1 MKYGLIVLLFTT
13 LIYAGCTGKQ
23 SEQQALSFNS
33 MFDKD
38 SVKAYLKEVPVNFI
52 DSSKKLFLK
61 AIDLYKNKQK
71 AEASVQ
77 LFIQAVGLYPSAGG
91 YYELG
96 NALLETPNADNN
108 AEYALQAFTMAEL
121 MDYKPWSHVLFKKA
135 CAAASTGQRQETY
148 NYLTYAVQNGFVDR
162 EKIISNKHL
171 LKIGS
176 ISELL
181 SAYNEGMA
189 GNGDADAILWE
200 GYSKQFGQAS
210 FPFMI
215 DSGTL
220 AAIGTPVDISY
231 DYEKYVPEMRDYKF
245 SRDVGREFFYFTK
258 IDDNKIFKTIIYGS
272 KSYDEERL
280 DPTAYIIASFS
291 NTGRLIDKKT
301 IAGSVALDSAFKE
314 CSFISSKEFEVKE
327 YKNIYE
333 KDTEKEGYDDN
344 KIIRR
349 DLLATYK
356 YAIDSTGKFSVQASP
371 SL

>member
-13 LIYAGCTGKQ
+13 LIYAGCADKQ
-23 SEQQALSFNS
+23 NEQQALGFNVL
-33 MFDKD
+33 FDKD
-38 SVKAYLKEVPVNFI
+38 SVKTYLKEVPVAFI
-52 DSSKKLFLK
+52 DSSKKLFLQ
-61 AIDLYKNKQK
+61 AIDLYKNKQN

-77 LFIQAVGLYPSAGG
+77 VFIQAVGLYPSAGG

-96 NALLETPNADNN
+96 NALLENPNADNN
-108 AEYALQAFTMAEL
+108 AEYALKAFNMAEL

-135 CAAASTGQRQETY
+135 CAAASIGDHDAYR
-148 NYLTYAVQNGFVDR
+148 YLTYAVQNGFVDR
-162 EKIISNKHL
+162 QKIISNKHL
-171 LKIGS
+171 LKIGA
-176 ISELL
+176 ISDLL

-189 GNGDADAILWE
+189 GNGDPDAILWE

-258 IDDNKIFKTIIYGS
+258 IDDNRVFKTIIYGS
-272 KSYDEERL
+272 KAYDAERI
-280 DPTAYIIASFS
+280 DPTAYIIASFT

-314 CSFISSKEFEVKE
+314 CSFISNKEFEVKE

-333 KDTEKEGYDDN
+333 KDTEKEGYEDN
-344 KIIRR
+344 RIIRR

-356 YAIDSTGKFSVQASP
+356 YTIDSTGRFSVQGA
-371 SL
+371 L